1 LGGLAGLALLHVGIA
16 LLGAARVWTMF
27 DLGHSRLRLTPELR
41 ISLLLE
47 PRLVVRMRATVLLG
61 RLLLIWA
68 LLLVRNL
75 MPFQY
80 LVS

>member
-16 LLGAARVWTMF
+16 LLGTARVWTVI
-27 DLGHSRLRLTPELR
+27 DLGHLRLRLTPELR

-61 RLLLIWA
+61 RLLLIWV